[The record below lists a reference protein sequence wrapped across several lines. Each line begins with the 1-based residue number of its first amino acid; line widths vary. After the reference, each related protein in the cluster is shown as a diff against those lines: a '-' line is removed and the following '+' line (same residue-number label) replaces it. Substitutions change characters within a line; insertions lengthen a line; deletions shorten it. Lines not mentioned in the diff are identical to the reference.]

1 MNEKIRKL
9 LVFLFVLNSSII
21 FLLFLN
27 QSSFAQTN
35 EKIITGKIQ
44 KLSPTKIIVN
54 EKIYNVTTNPL
65 IIFKDSLG
73 AKLISFNE
81 IPDNINGLYKL
92 NSNNEIIEIQISGRE
107 ETINKKNIK
116 KLYQFKENIFDFQM
130 NYNGKLLAYFNWDEN
145 LLKIVNLDKKKII
158 WQTSLNSPTYSWHP
172 KKNVLAFSSSSIEGH
187 KICLYYPNENKIQIL
202 LNKTNFTPF
211 YINYIAWAPD
221 GRKIAYT
228 ILEGV
233 ENAHGYISGLYIINN
248 RGEITSLK
256 NLSNVNFLT
265 WSPTGKYLAYNQFR
279 QTDISTSAVGI
290 YDFTINKFLTLT
302 RETETEINPIF
313 TPDEK
318 NLIYT
323 DISGITQHI
332 NIYNIEENKKV
343 RLKDEL
349 KYIDN
354 FSWLNKQTLVY
365 SFGDRPQIKLYNIN
379 NNKSEILGYGF
390 SPRTL
395 NNYNSLF
402 FLRNDLENHETYL
415 YLYEY

>member
-1 MNEKIRKL
+1 MNEKIRRL

-44 KLSPTKIIVN
+44 KLSPTKVIVN

-73 AKLISFNE
+73 AKLINFNE

-130 NYNGKLLAYFNWDEN
+130 NYNGKLLAYFNWEEN

-233 ENAHGYISGLYIINN
+233 ENAHGYVSGLYIINN

-256 NLSNVNFLT
+256 NLSDVNFLT

-290 YDFTINKFLTLT
+290 YDFKINKFLTLT

-395 NNYNSLF
+395 NNSLF
-402 FLRNDLENHETYL
+402 FLRNDLKNHETYL

>member
-44 KLSPTKIIVN
+44 KLSPTKVIVN

-73 AKLISFNE
+73 AKLINFNE

-130 NYNGKLLAYFNWDEN
+130 NYNGKLLAYFNWEEN

-233 ENAHGYISGLYIINN
+233 ENAHGYVSGLYIINN

-256 NLSNVNFLT
+256 NLSDVNFLT

-290 YDFTINKFLTLT
+290 YDFKINKFLTLT

-395 NNYNSLF
+395 NNSLF
-402 FLRNDLENHETYL
+402 FLRNDLKNHETYL